1 MTHLCLLTIPVYF
14 VVVVVVDDDG
24 GVGALKKGTEAQKQV
39 THLNCSGR
47 LRQTSTPI
55 LSP

>member
-14 VVVVVVDDDG
+14 VVVVVDDDG

-47 LRQTSTPI
+47 LRQTSTPV